1 MYKSYETYLDREF
14 SVDYWSDEGIT
25 QAALILYKFTDK
37 DWDNLV
43 ELCKKKP
50 DEWAVRCAETLGDT
64 LNEKAMPILLNL
76 LKVKND
82 DVRVAALDSIRSF
95 VSGGIDVST
104 YRDEIVEVINQ
115 LRSTENI
122 GAVVTLA
129 LNSLDTKLVF
139 VSPR

>member
-1 MYKSYETYLDREF
+1 
-14 SVDYWSDEGIT
+14 
-25 QAALILYKFTDK
+25 
-37 DWDNLV
+37 
-43 ELCKKKP
+43 
-50 DEWAVRCAETLGDT
+50 
-64 LNEKAMPILLNL
+64 MPILLNL